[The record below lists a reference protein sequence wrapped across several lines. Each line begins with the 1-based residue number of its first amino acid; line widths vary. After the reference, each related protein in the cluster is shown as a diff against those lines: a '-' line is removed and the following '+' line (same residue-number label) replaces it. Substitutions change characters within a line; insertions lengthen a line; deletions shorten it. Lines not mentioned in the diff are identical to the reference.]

1 MSDTDHIV
9 DGEAEVTLLPLLG
22 YSTHTLPGEL
32 VMLTL
37 EIPVD
42 ADAPDGIRQL
52 VRIGLRTGGARQL
65 SESLARAAAAAE
77 MGQAPSPRSC

>member
-1 MSDTDHIV
+1 MSDAD
-9 DGEAEVTLLPLLG
+9 DFQSGEAEVTLFPLLG

-42 ADAPDGIRQL
+42 ADRPHGGRRL
-52 VRIGLRTGGARQL
+52 LRIGLRAEGARQL
-65 SESLARAAAAAE
+65 SESLARAADATE
-77 MGQAPSPRSC
+77 MGQAPSPQSC

>member
-1 MSDTDHIV
+1 MSDTNNV
-9 DGEAEVTLLPLLG
+9 AEGETEVTLFPLLG

-42 ADAPDGIRQL
+42 ADAPEGPRQL
-52 VRIGLRTGGARQL
+52 LRIGLRAGGARQL
-65 SESLARAAAAAE
+65 AESLLRAAAAAE
-77 MGQAPSPRSC
+77 MGQAPSPQSC